1 MYMCVHVYTHVCGYI
16 YVDTRSARQYIV
28 VAYFGTPVRRNVVAL
43 DATAWTWERKWDN

>member
-1 MYMCVHVYTHVCGYI
+1 MCIRIFVDI

-28 VAYFGTPVRRNVVAL
+28 VAYFGTPVWRNVVAL